1 MVTLLEERQTARRLL
16 QHAPILLGVVVLI
29 AASGLVKSPSTF
41 TWGLVAIGLGLASLA
56 VTAFIEQRWE
66 VSHKGHRIRYIN
78 NPYTGEKLFVDDRQA
93 ARGKI
98 GIKSEMRTSIASGD
112 GQGDTIVAQSEA
124 GLFQFRCRIFVE
136 PASIAGLKLTN
147 DELLAEVQRR
157 GLRA

>member
-1 MVTLLEERQTARRLL
+1 MVTLLDERQTAKRLL
-16 QHAPILLGVVVLI
+16 QHLPILVGIALLI
-29 AASGLVKSPSTF
+29 GTSALVNNRQTF
-41 TWGLVAIGLGLASLA
+41 NWGLATLGLGLASLA

-66 VSHKGHRIRYIN
+66 VAHKGHRIRYVN
-78 NPYTGEKLFVDDRQA
+78 NPYTGEKLFVDDRPA
-93 ARGKI
+93 VRGKI
-98 GIKSEMRTSIASGD
+98 GIKSEMRVPIASGD

-136 PASIAGLKLTN
+136 PASMAGLKLSN